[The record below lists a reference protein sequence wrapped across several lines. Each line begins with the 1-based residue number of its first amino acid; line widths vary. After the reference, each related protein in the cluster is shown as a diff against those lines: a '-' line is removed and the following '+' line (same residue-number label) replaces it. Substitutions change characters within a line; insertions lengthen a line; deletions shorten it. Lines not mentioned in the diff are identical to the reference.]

1 MADLDPER
9 LRAPGRALVL
19 RFGPVGAILLLQAVA
34 FPVPAGIWVKGAIVG
49 GLTALVAL
57 GMALTWRSN
66 RVVSFAQGDLGMA
79 PVVLVHLL
87 IVSWGWSWWVAVP
100 SGLVVAALL
109 GAVVELAVIR
119 RFRKAPHL
127 LLTVATIGL
136 AQVLGGI
143 ALALPELFNET
154 VLAPRIDPPFTF
166 TFNIGRIVFTQS
178 ELLAMIAVPVVVAL
192 LALLLQRSHIGLAAR
207 AAADSADRASL
218 VGIPVGR
225 VQTAVWSFAAV
236 LAFVA
241 VLLRAGVLGLPI
253 GTALSLGV
261 LLRALTALLIG
272 RLTDLPVIAA
282 TAVALGVLELGVAFN
297 ASSPTVLD
305 PILAAVVA
313 GGLLLRGLNQRRG
326 SRADGDATAWRNAD
340 EVRPIPDVLAR
351 LPVVRLVRTGGIA
364 VLVAIGIALPYLLP
378 VDKSLKSSA
387 VLIYALLGLSIVVV
401 TGWAGQVSL
410 GQVALFAVGA
420 AVGAKATD
428 AWDLDLLLALA
439 VGGIAAAVVAVVIGA
454 PALRLRGLELSV
466 ITLAAAIAITSW
478 VLNDRFFSWVP
489 NGRRIERPPLLGR
502 FDISSA
508 TAIHHLSLALLL
520 LGLLALRGIRTS
532 RTGRA
537 LLATRDNERGAQA
550 YGLSPLRLRLTAF
563 ALSGGLA
570 GVAGAMFAHHQQS
583 FGTQPYDPGQNFAIF
598 TMVVLGGVGSPMGAV
613 LGAVWLQGIRWF
625 LPGEW
630 QLLASGAGVLFV
642 LLIVPSGLGGLVLRL
657 RDMWLGRVGTRARLD
672 VPGFTAPATGAT
684 DGPEPVDLESAPI
697 VAEIAPDPVAT
708 DGGVPAGASEVA
720 EAVVAS
726 AASDLAEAGAS
737 AATDPPRPVRHSPLR
752 GQLS

>member
-1 MADLDPER
+1 MAVVDREQ
-9 LRAPGRALVL
+9 LVTSARSWAL
-19 RFGPVGAILLLQAVA
+19 RFAPVAAILLLQLVV
-34 FPVPAGIWVKGAIVG
+34 FPVPAGVWVKGAIVG

-66 RVVSFAQGDLGMA
+66 GVVSFAQGDLGMA

-87 IVSWGWSWWVAVP
+87 MVSWGWSWWLAVP
-100 SGLVVAALL
+100 SGLVVALLL
-109 GAVVELAVIR
+109 GAIVELAVIR
-119 RFRKAPHL
+119 RFRKAPRL

-143 ALALPELFNET
+143 AIALPALFDEM
-154 VLAPRIDPPFTF
+154 VLAPRIEPPFTYR
-166 TFNIGRIVFTQS
+166 FNIGTTVFTES
-178 ELLAMIAVPVVVAL
+178 ELLALIAVPVVVAL
-192 LALLLQRSHIGLAAR
+192 LALVLQRSDVGLAAR

-218 VGIPVGR
+218 LGIPVGR
-225 VQTAVWSFAAV
+225 VQTGVWALAAG

-253 GTALSLGV
+253 GSALSLGV

-313 GGLLLRGLNQRRG
+313 VGLLLRGLSAKARR
-326 SRADGDATAWRNAD
+326 ATRLAEGEATSWRSAD
-340 EVRPIPDVLAR
+340 EVRPIPRVIAR
-351 LPVVRLVRTGGIA
+351 LPVVRLVRVGGLAVLLAIA
-364 VLVAIGIALPYLLP
+364 VALPYVLS
-378 VDKSLKSSA
+378 VDRSLKSSA
-387 VLIYALLGLSIVVV
+387 VLIYALLGLSVVVV

-420 AVGAKATD
+420 AVGAKATS
-428 AWDLDLLLALA
+428 AWDLDLLLALL
-439 VGGIAAAVVAVVIGA
+439 VGGIAAAVAAVAIGL
-454 PALRLRGLELSV
+454 PALRLRGLELAV
-466 ITLAAAIAITSW
+466 ITLAAAIAVTSW
-478 VLNDRFFSWVP
+478 LLNDRFFAWVP
-489 NGRRIERPPLLGR
+489 NGRRVERPDLLGR
-502 FDISSA
+502 IDISSA
-508 TAIHHLSLALLL
+508 TAIHHLSLALLV
-520 LGLLALRGIRTS
+520 LGLLALRGIRSS

-550 YGLSPLRLRLTAF
+550 YGLSPLRVRLTGF

-583 FGTQPYDPGQNFAIF
+583 FGTQPYEPGQNLSVF

-630 QLLASGAGVLFV
+630 QLLATGAGVLFV

-657 RDMWLGRVGTRARLD
+657 RDLWLGRVATRAGLD
-672 VPGFTAPATGAT
+672 VPGFTAPATELA
-684 DGPEPVDLESAPI
+684 DGPAPVELEIPDLA
-697 VAEIAPDPVAT
+697 AT
-708 DGGVPAGASEVA
+708 PASNGDGDGGPPGAAAPSSSVDTP
-720 EAVVAS
+720 VV
-726 AASDLAEAGAS
+726 
-737 AATDPPRPVRHSPLR
+737 TP
-752 GQLS
+752 